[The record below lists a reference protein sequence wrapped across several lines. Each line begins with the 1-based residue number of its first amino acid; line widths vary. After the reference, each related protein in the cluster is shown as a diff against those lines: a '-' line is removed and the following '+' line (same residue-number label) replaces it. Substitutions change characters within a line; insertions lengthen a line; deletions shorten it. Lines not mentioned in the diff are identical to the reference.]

1 MPGTMS
7 DLPGQEFTLLAMS
20 ASMPW
25 PATVGVSVLPSSVM
39 SGPPLP
45 LASAFC
51 HCVVRTVHGTNFTV
65 TAVLAYCGNCL
76 WHCATTPFIQVTWAG
91 VDAPMRHTVSCAGA
105 AVLPEDAGALLLEPQ
120 AAAAIRTI
128 GATAVTAATLV
139 SFIGGS

>member
-1 MPGTMS
+1 
-7 DLPGQEFTLLAMS
+7 MS

-25 PATVGVSVLPSSVM
+25 LATVGVSVFPSSVM

-76 WHCATTPFIQVTWAG
+76 WNCATTPVIHVTWAG
-91 VDAPMRHTVSCAGA
+91 VDAPMRHTVSCVGA
-105 AVLPEDAGALLLEPQ
+105 ADDVVVLRLEPH
-120 AAAAIRTI
+120 AAAATNTI
-128 GATAVTAATLV
+128 GAPAVTAAALPK
-139 SFIGGS
+139 FPG